1 MTIDSLISVDQYVL
15 TFFNDSHSLFL
26 DSMVPMLTSGITWIP
41 LYIGMLY
48 LVVKNNETMPQIGLI
63 VASAFCC
70 IIFAGG
76 VDDFIVK
83 PLVARPRPCND
94 PSFKYLLDIIP
105 GTTEQSFSFF
115 SAHAANTMSL
125 ACFFSLV
132 VRDRL
137 LTATIFAWSLL
148 NCWTRLYLGVH
159 YPSDVIVGIIYGI
172 LVGSVVYFFSRKIYY
187 KFNPKITY
195 ISTQYTS
202 TGYSK
207 DDISV
212 LPTIVVITIAVIIIG
227 ALTNLS

>member
-70 IIFAGG
+70 IILAGG
-76 VDDFIVK
+76 VDDIIVK
-83 PLVARPRPCND
+83 PLVARLRPCND
-94 PSFKYLLDIIP
+94 PSFKYMLDIVP
-105 GTTEQSFSFF
+105 GTAEQSFSFF
-115 SAHAANTMSL
+115 SAHAANTMAL
-125 ACFFSLV
+125 AVFFSLL
-132 VRDRL
+132 VRDSL
-137 LTATIFAWSLL
+137 LTATMFIWSLL

-159 YPSDVIVGIIYGI
+159 YPSDIVVGIIYG
-172 LVGSVVYFFSRKIYY
+172 LLAGSSVYLISRKIYY

-207 DDISV
+207 DDIGV

-227 ALTNLS
+227 ALINLS